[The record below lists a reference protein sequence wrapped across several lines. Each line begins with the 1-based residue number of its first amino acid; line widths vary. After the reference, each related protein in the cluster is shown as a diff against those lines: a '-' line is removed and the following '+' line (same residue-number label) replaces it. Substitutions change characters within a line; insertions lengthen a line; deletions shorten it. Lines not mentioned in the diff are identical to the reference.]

1 MALFTIKKE
10 EELNC
15 RHVATTMAD
24 QVKYDNKINAIVLY
38 FGTST
43 NKPYIVVKRHR
54 TQVIKCISIPHF
66 PHTILI
72 KLVSIGVLYS
82 DAS

>member
-1 MALFTIKKE
+1 
-10 EELNC
+10 
-15 RHVATTMAD
+15 MAD

-43 NKPYIVVKRHR
+43 STNKPYIVAKRHR